1 MGRTAVGEWV
11 GGVEGR
17 GRTAVGPLL
26 LEESRDGIPGT
37 GGRAVVAGLHGDA
50 GLAKLLSCT
59 DCSVIQCLGQKERHQ
74 EA

>member
-1 MGRTAVGEWV
+1 MG
-11 GGVEGR
+11 GGEGR

-26 LEESRDGIPGT
+26 EESGDGIPGT
-37 GGRAVVAGLHGDA
+37 GGRAVVEGLHGDA